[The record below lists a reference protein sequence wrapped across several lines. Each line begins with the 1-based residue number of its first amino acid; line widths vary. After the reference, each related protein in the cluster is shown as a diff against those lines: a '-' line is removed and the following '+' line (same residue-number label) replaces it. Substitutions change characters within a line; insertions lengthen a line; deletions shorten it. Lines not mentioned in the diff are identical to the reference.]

1 MTLFVAMAAY
11 SKGTGMQ
18 LYRVITEKNWQAALR
33 LGYVARCGNDKKEDG
48 IHLNLAEAVEYTAN
62 RYFTEDEK
70 PLVLVVNTKSFSERI
85 EWRDS
90 TTTEPWQ
97 RPLAKI
103 DNLPLNVV
111 LDTNALVAMEDGSD
125 MMFKWNQP

>member
-1 MTLFVAMAAY
+1 
-11 SKGTGMQ
+11 MQ

>member
-1 MTLFVAMAAY
+1 
-11 SKGTGMQ
+11 MQ

-103 DNLPLNVV
+103 DNLPLNTV
-111 LDTNALVAMEDGSD
+111 LGSNTLALLQHSD
-125 MMFKWNQP
+125 NKILKWNKILTKIYL

>member
-1 MTLFVAMAAY
+1 
-11 SKGTGMQ
+11 MQ
-18 LYRVITEKNWQAALR
+18 LYRVITEKNWQEALR
-33 LGYVARCGNDKKEDG
+33 LGYVPRCGNDKKEDG

-70 PLVLVVNTKSFSERI
+70 PLILVVNTESFSEQI

-103 DNLPLNVV
+103 DNLPLNFVI
-111 LDTNALVAMEDGSD
+111 DTNSLVLMQTSGDTTLETNND
-125 MMFKWNQP
+125 